1 MVLGFNDDAKVFIDT
16 QFPSNLS
23 EFLGITPEKL
33 KGLVEDHM
41 KRKMEPNYAELVLEN
56 EISIASF
63 YSGFSFRH
71 YVGKPNY
78 AITVFLSDDDIL
90 SKDFE
95 GMMRR
100 IAYELLSKREALNFD
115 DIFGRY
121 YEMLKN
127 EELTPY
133 WEETVEGET
142 NKVLVEIKDEKE
154 LLDAE
159 EEQVK
164 DKTKEEIPTEPGGY
178 ELLKEFE
185 AIKDKNQE
193 LEDMLEEKT
202 GKLRELTNKYTE
214 LMEEKNQNS
223 EQVEK
228 LKAEVSEQYI
238 KLEKWSQQMAD
249 LNENNAKLL
258 EEIKEL
264 NDNLSLRNDE
274 IEVKE
279 KKIENLKQELE
290 SVEEFKKQSEKLIKE
305 KEDLKRINLSLNAEI
320 EKFATE
326 IKKLED
332 QIEKSKKE
340 NNIYID
346 SITNLKLEVKTLKDK
361 FTSEKKEREKY
372 KNDIFDLKKEIKVL
386 RRERDHYKK
395 IVKDNNLL

>member
-23 EFLGITPEKL
+23 EFLGITPQKL
-33 KGLVEDHM
+33 KSLVENHM
-41 KRKMEPNYAELVLEN
+41 QRKMEPNYAELVLEN

-63 YSGFSFRH
+63 YTGFSFRH

-78 AITVFLSDDDIL
+78 AITVFLSVDDIL

-100 IAYELLSKREALNFD
+100 IAYELLPKREALNFD

-121 YEMLKN
+121 YEMLKK

-142 NKVLVEIKDEKE
+142 SKVIVEIKDDKE
-154 LLDAE
+154 PLDAE
-159 EEQVK
+159 KEQVK
-164 DKTKEEIPTEPGGY
+164 DKTIEEIPTEPGGY
-178 ELLKEFE
+178 DLLKEFE

-202 GKLRELTNKYTE
+202 GKLRELTNKYTG
-214 LMEEKNQNS
+214 LMDEKNQNS

-228 LKAEVSEQYI
+228 LKAEVNEQYI

-258 EEIKEL
+258 ENIKEL

-279 KKIENLKQELE
+279 KKIDNLKKELE
-290 SVEEFKKQSEKLIKE
+290 SVEEFKKQTEKLIKE

-320 EKFATE
+320 EKFASQ

-340 NNIYID
+340 NSIHID
-346 SITNLKLEVKTLKDK
+346 SITSLK
-361 FTSEKKEREKY
+361 
-372 KNDIFDLKKEIKVL
+372 
-386 RRERDHYKK
+386 
-395 IVKDNNLL
+395 

>member
-1 MVLGFNDDAKVFIDT
+1 MVLGFNDNAKVFIDT

-23 EFLGITPEKL
+23 EFLGITPQKL

-41 KRKMEPNYAELVLEN
+41 QRKMEPNYAELVLEN
-56 EISIASF
+56 EVSIASF
-63 YSGFSFRH
+63 YTGFSFRH

-100 IAYELLSKREALNFD
+100 IAYELLPKREALNFD

-121 YEMLKN
+121 YDMLKN

-142 NKVLVEIKDEKE
+142 SKVLVEIKDEKE
-154 LLDAE
+154 HLDTE
-159 EEQVK
+159 EEQIE
-164 DKTKEEIPTEPGGY
+164 DKIKEEIPTEPGGY

-185 AIKDKNQE
+185 AIKEKNQE

-214 LMEEKNQNS
+214 LMEEKNQNN

-264 NDNLSLRNDE
+264 NDSISLRKDE

-279 KKIENLKQELE
+279 KKIENLKKELK
-290 SVEEFKKQSEKLIKE
+290 SVEEFEKQAEKSLKE

-326 IKKLED
+326 IKKLEE
-332 QIEKSKKE
+332 QIEKSKNE
-340 NNIYID
+340 NTIHID
-346 SITNLKLEVKTLKDK
+346 SITGLKLEVKTLKDK
-361 FTSEKKEREKY
+361 FTSEKEEKEKI
-372 KNDIFDLKKEIKVL
+372 KNEIFDLKKEIKVL

-395 IVKDNNLL
+395 IIKDNNLL